1 MTNNEELEKIALKLW
16 CISGR
21 EEGFIHHKNLGSSEY
36 IHIMRISAFHIRE
49 RDIAVLKGRIEEM
62 RFGSHTDEFRSDRID
77 ILCSQLTA
85 LKKESEK

>member
-1 MTNNEELEKIALKLW
+1 
-16 CISGR
+16 
-21 EEGFIHHKNLGSSEY
+21 
-36 IHIMRISAFHIRE
+36 MRISAFHIRE